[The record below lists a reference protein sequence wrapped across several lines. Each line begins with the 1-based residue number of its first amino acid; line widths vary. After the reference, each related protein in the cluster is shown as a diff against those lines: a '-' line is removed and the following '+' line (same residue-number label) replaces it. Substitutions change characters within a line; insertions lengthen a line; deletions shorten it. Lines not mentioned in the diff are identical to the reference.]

1 MNKKAVTYSSYPSP
15 GDYQANKLLIHVPLP
30 VTVVSSTFGLRKN
43 ITQFQGNRVSRLR
56 LAYYTPLC
64 FRILINIIESQ
75 QI

>member
-1 MNKKAVTYSSYPSP
+1 MNKKAVAYSFYPSP
-15 GDYQANKLLIHVPLP
+15 GDYQANKLLIPLP

-43 ITQFQGNRVSRLR
+43 ITQFRGNRVSRLR

-64 FRILINIIESQ
+64 FRILIYIIESQ